1 VNTRITIV
9 YDNCLNKQGLKT
21 GRDFSALIETV
32 HVSPVLFDTG
42 NDDVALLY
50 NNVVPG
56 FK

>member
-1 VNTRITIV
+1 VYTRITIV